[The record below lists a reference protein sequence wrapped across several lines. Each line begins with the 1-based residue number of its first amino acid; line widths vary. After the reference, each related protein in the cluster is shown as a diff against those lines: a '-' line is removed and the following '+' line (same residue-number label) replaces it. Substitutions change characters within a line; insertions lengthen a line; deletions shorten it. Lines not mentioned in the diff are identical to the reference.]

1 MQAKVSLEPLEK
13 LKAAYMHDVLG
24 VDQHLIS
31 AFFGINPGRVNEA
44 VRDVR
49 QAIGLSRN
57 PPTSPRKRG
66 RPAGSKSKS

>member
-1 MQAKVSLEPLEK
+1 MQSKSALEPLEK

-44 VRDVR
+44 IRDVR
-49 QAIGLSRN
+49 QAIGLTRA
-57 PPTSPRKRG
+57 PTTSPRKPG
-66 RPAGSKSKS
+66 RPVGSKNKS

>member
-13 LKAAYMHDVLG
+13 LKAAYMHDVMG
-24 VDQHLIS
+24 VDQHIIA
-31 AFFGINPGRVNEA
+31 AFFVVNSGRVNEA
-44 VRDVR
+44 IRDVR